1 MQTEWSRWRANL
13 IYLCF
18 FFFSLGWALLNQLI
32 CSPFIE
38 LLYLQVWSV
47 QLWGPN
53 ERDTMKSERG
63 VTEREMLRKL
73 ERGGVQKERVEGKVK
88 DWMTD
93 KGRKSYTERSHVP
106 VCTSMMERKS
116 ERWERYA
123 MMVLFLWQRSVAG
136 WMCFICSGAALPG

>member
-1 MQTEWSRWRANL
+1 MHTEWSRWRANL
-13 IYLCF
+13 IYLF
-18 FFFSLGWALLNQLI
+18 FFFFPLGWALLNQLI
-32 CSPFIE
+32 CSLFIE

-47 QLWGPN
+47 QLWAEWKRHYE
-53 ERDTMKSERG
+53 EREG
-63 VTEREMLRKL
+63 GGGQREMLRKL
-73 ERGGVQKERVEGKVK
+73 ERGGVQEWAEGKAK

-93 KGRKSYTERSHVP
+93 KGRKSYTKHSHVP
-106 VCTSMMERKS
+106 VCTRMAERKS